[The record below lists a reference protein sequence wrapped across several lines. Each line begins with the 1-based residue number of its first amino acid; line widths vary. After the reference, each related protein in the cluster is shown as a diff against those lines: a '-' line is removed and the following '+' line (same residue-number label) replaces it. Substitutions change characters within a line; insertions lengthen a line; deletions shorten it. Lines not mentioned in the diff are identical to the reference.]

1 MALDVGSSD
10 DVTGAWGGLVDAFF
24 CSSGSF
30 EGGRRTDVPV
40 LLIGRDSLL
49 VPHFKMMTVKSS
61 VDVVEALPR
70 MIAST
75 VKQKVHTLHVV
86 IILRLCAGLRVTP
99 LNRLVEISNDTV
111 FCIVLVY
118 YIDTSTAEE

>member
-1 MALDVGSSD
+1 M
-10 DVTGAWGGLVDAFF
+10 VDAFV

-86 IILRLCAGLRVTP
+86 IILRLCAGLSVTP

-111 FCIVLVY
+111 FCIVLY

>member
-1 MALDVGSSD
+1 M
-10 DVTGAWGGLVDAFF
+10 GGEEIVDAFV

-40 LLIGRDSLL
+40 LLIGQDSLL
-49 VPHFKMMTVKSS
+49 VPHETKMMTVKSS

-86 IILRLCAGLRVTP
+86 IILRLCAGLSVTP

-111 FCIVLVY
+111 FCIVLY